1 MTQNGVSFGYLLPT
15 REIVMAQAKPDFEQV
30 IALAERAEA
39 LAFDSV
45 WVGDSILARPR
56 LEALSTLATIAS
68 RTKRVKLGT
77 AVLLP
82 ALRNPVILA
91 NEVANLD
98 MLSQGRIILGIGIAS
113 KSAAIEK
120 EFAACG
126 VSFAHRVSIF
136 EEGVTLLRRLWSE
149 PEVTHSGRHFQL
161 DHVALGL
168 KPVQQGGVPLWMA
181 GTVDAAR
188 LRMLRIGDGWFP
200 NPSSPQ
206 EFAEG
211 WQRIQELAKETGSDA
226 DRLHRCVYTTLNI
239 NEDEAQAEKEMRA
252 FFEGYYGTPYEA
264 LARTQSMCSGS
275 PKRCADWLRGF
286 VAAGAQTIVVRFG
299 GPDQNGQLERCAK
312 EVLPQV
318 RGS

>member
-1 MTQNGVSFGYLLPT
+1 MTQIGVSFGYLLPT
-15 REIVMAQAKPDFEQV
+15 REIVMAQDKPDFEQV
-30 IALAERAEA
+30 ITLAERAEA

-161 DHVALGL
+161 DQVRLGL
-168 KPVQQGGVPLWMA
+168 KPVQQPGVPLWMA

-200 NPSSPQ
+200 NPASPQ
-206 EFAEG
+206 VFTEG
-211 WQRIQELAKETGSDA
+211 WERIQELAKETGGDA

-252 FFEGYYGTPYEA
+252 FFEGYYGAPYEA

-275 PKRCADWLRGF
+275 PQRCAAWLKDF

-299 GPDQNGQLERCAK
+299 GPDQNGQLDRCAK

-318 RGS
+318 QGS

>member
-1 MTQNGVSFGYLLPT
+1 MRQNGVSFGYLLPT

-30 IALAERAEA
+30 INLAERAES

-82 ALRNPVILA
+82 ALRNPVVLA

-113 KSAAIEK
+113 KSAPIEK

-126 VSFAHRVSIF
+126 VSFKHRVSIF

-161 DHVALGL
+161 DKVSLGL
-168 KPVQQGGVPLWMA
+168 KPVQQPGVPLWMA

-200 NPSSPQ
+200 NPPSAQ
-206 EFAEG
+206 AFTEG
-211 WQRIQELAKETGSDA
+211 WERIQELAKESGGDA

-239 NEDEAQAEKEMRA
+239 NDDEAQAEKEMRA
-252 FFEGYYGTPYEA
+252 FFEGYYGAPYEA
-264 LARTQSMCSGS
+264 LSRTQSMCSGS
-275 PKRCADWLRGF
+275 PQRCAGWLKDF

-299 GPDQNGQLERCAK
+299 GPDQMGQLERCAN
-312 EVLPQV
+312 EVLPLAQ
-318 RGS
+318 SS